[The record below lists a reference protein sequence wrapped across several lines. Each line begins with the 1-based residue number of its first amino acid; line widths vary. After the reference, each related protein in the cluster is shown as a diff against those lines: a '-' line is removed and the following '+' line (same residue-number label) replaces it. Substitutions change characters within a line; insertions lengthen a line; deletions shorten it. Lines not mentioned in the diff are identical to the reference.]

1 MVVEKIYFAS
11 DEESLADKKF
21 EYVPVIIKPCPI
33 CGKND
38 AIYISKKN
46 NYDELYDRNG
56 GACLVMGCKRCD
68 LTLTVYDHSEAD
80 PSYSY
85 MRGALISKW
94 NERKEATNES

>member
-1 MVVEKIYFAS
+1 MVEKIYFS
-11 DEESLADKKF
+11 SNEESLTDKKF

-38 AIYISKKN
+38 ALYIDQKDHYEK
-46 NYDELYDRNG
+46 LYKENE
-56 GACLVMGCKRCD
+56 GACLGMGCKRCD
-68 LTLTVYDHSEAD
+68 LTLTVYDHNEAD